1 MISRRTLLG
10 SLSAAA
16 VVGAGCTGRIIGE
29 SVQDIRDFG
38 AAVDGTTDD
47 TQAVREAID
56 AAASGETVFFPEGTT
71 LVSVGE
77 NENNAAIQ
85 LDGDDV
91 PGDLTLRGA
100 GSDSVVKM
108 DGGHEGQHR
117 VFWFEVNSGYDNLVV
132 RDLAVDGNKD
142 EQHSQ
147 PGNGGHAF
155 HSYNADSEEVPVDV
169 LIENVWVENCNQS
182 GITPR
187 HGGFVVNRCT
197 VRNCTKHGISPDS
210 WTDVYGH
217 DPPIEVT
224 NCYLTENGQDGET
237 SAYGVNVSGGKV
249 IVEDCVCENNA
260 QGTKTTPQVIEATYR
275 RVRFKDNDYNG
286 YLRPSTEAVTDDR
299 AQVVFEDVISEGNQ
313 SFGFRL
319 GRDTDYTVPE
329 DAEIVAYGNART
341 GGSNIYLTQN
351 ARLDAKRIWSISAVE
366 GYGFDSNT
374 SATSSIEEYYYFN
387 NEMGSTN
394 NMVETTIGSNRN
406 LEDQTDLAL
415 SEDDST
421 EDSVIEYITETTT
434 IGAVPTASEVGA
446 DDSYTIS

>member
-1 MISRRTLLG
+1 MLSRRTLLG
-10 SLSAAA
+10 SLSAVA
-16 VVGAGCTGRIIGE
+16 VFGAGCTGRATDE

-56 AAASGETVFFPEGTT
+56 AAAAGETVFFPEGTT
-71 LVSVGE
+71 LVSAGG
-77 NENNAAIQ
+77 NGNNAAIQ
-85 LDGDDV
+85 LDGDEI
-91 PGDLTLRGA
+91 PADLTIRGA
-100 GSDSVVKM
+100 GSGSIVKM

-117 VFWFEVNSGYDNLVV
+117 VFWFEVNSGYDNLVI
-132 RDLAVDGNKD
+132 RDVAVDGNKN
-142 EQHSQ
+142 EQQSQ

-155 HSYNADSEEVPVDV
+155 HSFNADSANVPVDV

-197 VRNCTKHGISPDS
+197 VQNCTKHGISPDS
-210 WTDVYGH
+210 WTDVYKH
-217 DPPIEVT
+217 DPPIEVK
-224 NCYLTENGQDGET
+224 NCYTAGNGQDGET

-275 RVRFKDNDYNG
+275 RVRFKNNDYNG
-286 YLRPSTEAVTDDR
+286 YVRPSTEAVTDDR

-319 GRDTDYTVPE
+319 GKDTDYTVPE
-329 DAEIVAYGNART
+329 GGKILAYGNAIT

-351 ARLDAKRIWSISAVE
+351 ARLTAQQVWSIYAVD
-366 GYGFDSNT
+366 GYGLDSNT
-374 SATSSIEEYYYFN
+374 STASSIDEYYYFN
-387 NEMGSTN
+387 NESGPTN
-394 NMVETTIGSNRN
+394 NMVETTIGTDRN
-406 LEDQTDLAL
+406 LAEHTELSL
-415 SEDDST
+415 SEDDDT
-421 EDSVIEYITETTT
+421 EDTVIEYITENTT
-434 IGAVPTASEVGA
+434 IGAVPSAEEVGA
-446 DDSYTIS
+446 DDSYTSS